1 MARMSR
7 LLNEAL
13 PLDEPGRRVW
23 LEALPADHQD
33 IAAVLRD
40 ALLPSSAEIEEALA
54 TLPKVGSDDE
64 PDSVASGLEPGARV
78 GPYKLLKRLGTGG
91 MAEVWL
97 ARRADGAFK
106 REVALKLPMLTRLR
120 KDLEQRFARE
130 RDILASLEH
139 PNIARLYDAGLGA
152 EGLPY
157 LAMEYVPGQPLTA
170 WCDAHRLGI
179 LERLK
184 LLLQV
189 LAAVQYAHER
199 NVIHRDLKPSNILV
213 SEAGAVRLLD
223 FGVAKLLQTDE
234 ADRTQLTSIYGRAL
248 TPDYAS
254 PELMRGDVVDARS
267 DIYSVGVLLY
277 ELLTGA
283 RPYHLKAGASAGML
297 EQAIATLEVGRPSTR
312 LTEDA
317 HAARATTHERLA
329 RLLRG
334 DLDVIALKALAKDP
348 EERYTS
354 ASSMAE
360 DLQHHLHSEAIRAQP
375 PRLSYRIHK
384 FVHRHGTGVTVTAT
398 VTAIIFAMVGYEIHR
413 IATDQAREI
422 AALPAATPLGDK
434 SIAVLP
440 FVDMSEKKDQEYFS
454 DGMSE
459 ELIDMLTRVPD
470 LRVPARTSSFY
481 FKGKQATIAEIARA
495 LGVAHVLEGSVRKSG
510 NTLRVTAQLIRVDK
524 GYHMWSQTYDRT
536 LDDVFKMQD
545 EIAGAVVTA
554 LKLKLAP
561 LQTSSSLQTTNTEAF
576 NQYLLGRQFYDRR
589 NVDGWRLA
597 VAAYRKAIALDPNL
611 AAAYANL
618 AFAEAYLADF
628 TSDPLAANRQAL
640 TDAEKAVALAPDEGE
655 GYVARGYFRSVQNWD
670 WSGAEADFEKAL
682 ALHSGDSTVRYGWL
696 QATLGHLSKAIAAE
710 KVATE
715 LDPLSHVSWQHLGR
729 YLSADRQF
737 SAAHEAIR
745 RSLEI
750 QPESSF
756 SLKDLGTLQLL
767 EGNAAGALASFR
779 KIGLENFRLT
789 SIAMA
794 EHTLGHARESQQALD
809 EAVAKHAR
817 DATYQIADVYAWRGE
832 KAKAFEWLERAY
844 ALRDGG
850 LSSIKFD
857 LLLSS
862 LRGDPRYRALV
873 RKMKLPE

>member
-1 MARMSR
+1 MSR
-7 LLNEAL
+7 LLDEAL

-23 LEALPADHQD
+23 IEALSADHQD
-33 IAAVLRD
+33 IAAALRD
-40 ALLPSSAEIEEALA
+40 ALLPSSAETEEALA
-54 TLPKVGSDDE
+54 ALPKVGSDDE

-78 GPYKLLKRLGTGG
+78 GPYELIKRLGTGG

-139 PNIARLYDAGLGA
+139 PNIARLYDAGLDA

-157 LAMEYVPGQPLTA
+157 LAMEYVPGQPLMA

-189 LAAVQYAHER
+189 LAGVQYAHER

-213 SEAGAVRLLD
+213 SEAGDVRLLD
-223 FGVAKLLQTDE
+223 FGVAKLLQTDR

-254 PELMRGDVVDARS
+254 PELIRGDVVDARS
-267 DIYSVGVLLY
+267 DIYSLGVLLY

-283 RPYHLKAGASAGML
+283 RPYSLKEGASVGTL
-297 EQAIATLEVGRPSTR
+297 EQAIATVDLKKPSTQI
-312 LTEDA
+312 EPQSCD
-317 HAARATTHERLA
+317 ARAVTPEKLA
-329 RLLRG
+329 RQLRG

-348 EERYTS
+348 EERYS
-354 ASSMAE
+354 AASSMAE
-360 DLQHHLHSEAIRAQP
+360 DFQRHLHSEAIKAQP
-375 PRLSYRIHK
+375 PRLSYRIRK
-384 FVHRHGTGVTVTAT
+384 FVRRHRTGVAVAAMVAATIVTT
-398 VTAIIFAMVGYEIHR
+398 VGYEIHR
-413 IATDQAREI
+413 VTVDQAREI
-422 AALPAATPLGDK
+422 AALPMAKPLGEK

-440 FVDMSEKKDQEYFS
+440 FIDLSEKKDQGYFS
-454 DGMSE
+454 DGLSE
-459 ELIDMLTRVPD
+459 ELIDLLAQVKD
-470 LRVPARTSSFY
+470 LKVIARTSSFY
-481 FKGKQATIAEIARA
+481 FKGKPVTIAQIAKT
-495 LGVAHVLEGSVRKSG
+495 LGVAHVLEGSIRRAGDTV
-510 NTLRVTAQLIRVDK
+510 RVTTQLIRADSSQQI
-524 GYHMWSQTYDRT
+524 WSQVYDRE
-536 LDDVFKMQD
+536 LKGLFQVQD
-545 EIAGAVVTA
+545 EIAASVVTA

-561 LQTSSSLQTTNTEAF
+561 QQTSNSLQTTNTEAY
-576 NQYLLGRQFYDRR
+576 NQYLLGRQFFDRA

-597 VAAYRKAIALDPNL
+597 VAAYQKAIALDPNL

-628 TSDPLAANRQAL
+628 TTDPAAANRQAL
-640 TDAEKAVALAPDEGE
+640 TDAEKAVALAPDEAG

-670 WSGAEADFEKAL
+670 WSGAEVDLEKAL
-682 ALHSGDSTVRYGWL
+682 ALDTGDSTVQRQYGWL
-696 QATLGHLSKAIAAE
+696 QATLGHLSNAIAAE
-710 KVATE
+710 KTATE
-715 LDPLSHVSWQHLGR
+715 LDPLSHSSWQQLGR
-729 YLSADRQF
+729 YLGADRQF

-750 QPESSF
+750 QPENSF

-767 EGNAAGALASFR
+767 EGNAAGALVTFR

-809 EAVAKHAR
+809 EAIAKHAQ
-817 DATYQIADVYAWRGE
+817 DATYQITDVYAWRGE
-832 KAKAFEWLERAY
+832 QAKAFEWLERAY

-862 LRGDPRYRALV
+862 LRGDPRYDALV